1 MVSRKLRELA
11 SHWLMGGFLLR
22 IWCAQDNLVV
32 SSPQLSIPQEML
44 A

>member
-1 MVSRKLRELA
+1 MVEQNDLELA

-32 SSPQLSIPQEML
+32 SSPQLGRDL
-44 A
+44 LV